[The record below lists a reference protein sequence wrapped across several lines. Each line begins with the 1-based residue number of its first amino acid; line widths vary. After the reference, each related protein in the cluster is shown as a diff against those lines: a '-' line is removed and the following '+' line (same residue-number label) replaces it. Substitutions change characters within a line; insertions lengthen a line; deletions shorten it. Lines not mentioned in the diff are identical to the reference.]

1 MISIDNV
8 YLQFTGREIF
18 KGISFLATPKDK
30 IGLVGK
36 NGAGKTTLLK
46 IILGRQIPDSGQV
59 TCPADTSMGY
69 LPQEIHSTS
78 EQTVYD
84 EAKTA
89 YQHVLDL
96 EKKIEHIN
104 HELSTREDYESED
117 YLGLIDRLTE
127 LNERFAILGGNKF
140 EENIEK
146 TLLGLGFERSD
157 FQRPLTEFSGGWR
170 MRVELAKILLQSP
183 DVLLLDEPTNHLDI
197 ESIQWL
203 EEFLANYRGAV
214 LLISH
219 DRAFLNNVTNRTIE
233 ITLGRIHDYP
243 VSYSEFVGLREERRQ
258 LQLAAYR
265 NQQKAIEDTKQF
277 IERFRYKA
285 SKADQVQSR
294 VKQLEKMERIEIEE
308 EDKARVNI
316 RFPDAPRA
324 GSIVVEAE
332 DLSKAYG
339 QHQVLKSID
348 MIIER
353 GERIAFV
360 GKNGEGKTTLSKII
374 VGGLDYT
381 GNMRLGHNVQI
392 GYFAQNQETLLDG
405 EKTVFQ
411 TIDDVAVGDIRTKIR
426 DILGAFLFSGEDVDK
441 KVKVLSGGE
450 KSRLALARLLLKSYN
465 LLVLDEPTNHL
476 DMHSKDILKNAL
488 LNYNGT
494 LIVVS
499 HDREFLDGLTNR
511 LFEFRDKKVKE
522 FRGNIF
528 EFLEKKKMQS
538 LQELEK
544 NSKVAGPPDEEKT
557 NALQEGKKE
566 YEQRKHLDR
575 QIRKAQ
581 KNVDGCEEKISKLE
595 AEIHAMDK
603 MMAEPDKK
611 LENKDQD
618 DFFKKYNE
626 LKKKL
631 HDEMWNWENL
641 SQKLELLK
649 SKRI

>member
-1 MISIDNV
+1 M
-8 YLQFTGREIF
+8 
-18 KGISFLATPKDK
+18 ATPKDK

-46 IILGRQIPDSGQV
+46 IILGKQLPDSGQV

-69 LPQEIHSTS
+69 LPQEIRSTS
-78 EQTVYD
+78 QKTVYE

-89 YQHVLDL
+89 YQHILDL

-104 HELSTREDYESED
+104 VELATREDYESD
-117 YLGLIDRLTE
+117 TYLALIDRLTE
-127 LNERFAILGGNKF
+127 LNERFAILDGKKF

-146 TLLGLGFERSD
+146 TLLGLGFERTD
-157 FQRPLTEFSGGWR
+157 FQRSLNEFSGGWR

-203 EEFLANYRGAV
+203 EEFLANYKGTV
-214 LLISH
+214 ILISH

-233 ITLGRIHDYP
+233 ITLGKIYDYP
-243 VSYSEFVGLREERRQ
+243 VSYSKFVELREERRQ
-258 LQLAAYR
+258 LQFAAYR
-265 NQQKAIEDTKQF
+265 NQQKAIEETEQF

-285 SKADQVQSR
+285 TKADQVQSR

-308 EDKARVNI
+308 EDKASMNI

-324 GSIVVEAE
+324 GAIVVEAE
-332 DLSKAYG
+332 EMSKAYG
-339 QHQVLKSID
+339 EHQVLKNID
-348 MIIER
+348 MILER
-353 GERIAFV
+353 GERVAFV

-374 VGGLDYT
+374 VGELDYT
-381 GNMRLGHNVQI
+381 GKLKLGHNVQI
-392 GYFAQNQETLLDG
+392 GYFAQNQETLLDL

-511 LFEFRDKKVKE
+511 LYEFRDKKIKE

-528 EFLEKKKMQS
+528 DFLEKKKMQS
-538 LQELEK
+538 LQELERNQKSTNQPASETVSTNVENKK
-544 NSKVAGPPDEEKT
+544 N
-557 NALQEGKKE
+557 
-566 YEQRKHLDR
+566 YERNKQLDR
-575 QIRKAQ
+575 EIRKAQ
-581 KNVDGCEEKISKLE
+581 KKVDNSEERISRLE
-595 AEIHAMDK
+595 EEIQTMDEQ
-603 MMAEPDKK
+603 MVEPDKK
-611 LENKDQD
+611 LDNNKQEV
-618 DFFKKYNE
+618 FFRKYNE
-626 LKKKL
+626 LKKEL
-631 HDEMWNWENL
+631 QDEMWNWEKL
-641 SQKLELLK
+641 AQKVELLK
-649 SKRI
+649 TKRF